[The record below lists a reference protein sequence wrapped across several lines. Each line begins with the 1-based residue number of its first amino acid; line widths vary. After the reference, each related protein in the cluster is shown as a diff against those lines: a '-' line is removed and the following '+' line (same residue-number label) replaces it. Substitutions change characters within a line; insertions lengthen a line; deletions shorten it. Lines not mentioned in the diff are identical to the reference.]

1 MAEPSHLLN
10 ICKRSI
16 LPAPIVEGRRELFMY
31 MYKDKRGKKV
41 LV

>member
-16 LPAPIVEGRRELFMY
+16 LPAPIVKVIREVFMY
-31 MYKDKRGKKV
+31 MYKDEREKN
-41 LV
+41 

>member
-16 LPAPIVEGRRELFMY
+16 LPAPRVKVKREVFMY